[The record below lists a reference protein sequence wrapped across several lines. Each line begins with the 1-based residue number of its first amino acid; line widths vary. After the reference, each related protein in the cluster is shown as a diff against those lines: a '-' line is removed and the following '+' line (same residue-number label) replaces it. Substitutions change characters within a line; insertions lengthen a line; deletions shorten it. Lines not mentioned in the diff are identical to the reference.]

1 MPTYREQCRNNSVT
15 MLWSTSKQW
24 PLKLPLRA
32 DSKMTQSMWAVCLQ
46 AYQMLLSVSVCFSSQ
61 LCVTKWRHQTHGS
74 RAFAC
79 HESHAG
85 FYQILLL
92 VFRVLKILQ
101 TCGGLNFSTINH
113 KRINKERDRR
123 TDKCLDIHPNISIP
137 AENASI
143 HRCTVYY
150 TSDIT
155 QILWLQ
161 ICDDTDPPLW

>member
-1 MPTYREQCRNNSVT
+1 MVNEQ
-15 MLWSTSKQW
+15 
-24 PLKLPLRA
+24 
-32 DSKMTQSMWAVCLQ
+32 AVAFKTATEGWFQNDPVHVSCMSPGLSD
-46 AYQMLLSVSVCFSSQ
+46 ASISVSVFFSQ

-161 ICDDTDPPLW
+161 ICDDTHPPLW